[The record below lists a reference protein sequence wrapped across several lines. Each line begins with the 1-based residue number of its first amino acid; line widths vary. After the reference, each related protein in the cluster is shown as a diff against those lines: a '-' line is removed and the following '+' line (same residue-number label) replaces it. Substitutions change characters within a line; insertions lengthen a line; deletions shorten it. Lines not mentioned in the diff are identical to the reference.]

1 MGTKTYTSSSMSNL
15 NSEGEEYRWER
26 LSILEGAMAH
36 HQHLMQGF
44 HLQETQLGAHGTGF
58 RNWIYWAR
66 NYKFSR
72 YHDPDIGQDERTFN
86 EMIAFFEPQVAVTP
100 EMSPEQTEEFLNNHF
115 NFDLEPEE
123 IPLKQL
129 KVCGITPSGK
139 YREVNL
145 TTAVR
150 RIPKA
155 KTIDSYQGSYE
166 QDKLG
171 QAYIWHDYDNLLKDS
186 NYIKRFIAS
195 NCTQKAYQIVPGD
208 GLAEADDEGN
218 STNVAGNRDDIW
230 LQLGYDVVEPHVNEE
245 TGEDVNETVF
255 YEMETTLVPLKTE
268 IQKLVPRFDAKSY
281 FFAIWGFTYDSYQI
295 NGDLYQVNSDGCL
308 LITESG
314 SPIPPEKEEE
324 ETQAEGKKGE
334 EEEGTNWIT
343 VSLYYKFTLEDWE
356 KQIEEEYASE
366 ADVDTV
372 QGFAYI
378 DSLENAGKDP
388 ILGQVI
394 DTDMKNIDS
403 KMTPIICF
411 RHDKSWLS
419 EDPKD
424 YWHLRN
430 TKACKKVSSD
440 KTYYSELLKSLK
452 EQITEGDVAWVYLMY
467 GVPCNYTQ
475 LHYGAHYALQFFKQ
489 LTIANW
495 SSYKP
500 GDTVN
505 ITGRG
510 RSYTYG
516 SYGFNCRYIFSIG
529 QTHYQCGTGKCPAP
543 GLSDIRR
550 GEVGSCYYAG
560 GVTFWNQWDT
570 DAWEC
575 ITVSGYSARF
585 SNIKNGKGSSPGG
598 ADWFLPIW
606 EIEGAKRQYS
616 KCLIPFMWEIGQN
629 IPYPDWTNLYQF
641 AANIGATCYKVV
653 KEKWYQTALFQFILI
668 VVIIIIVVV
677 VSYFCPPAGAA
688 ASKVGASIA
697 ATVGGSTA
705 FWTAVVSIAISVAV
719 AVAVNAI
726 ITPILKEVFGE
737 VVGSI
742 LGAIVSIVVSFYIG
756 GGNLNVSDIMTEFMN
771 PMNWIQIANAA
782 INGMTELIQKKM
794 GQLQQKANTF
804 AKAAEDAYAEVY
816 AAMGALGQQ
825 NNYLI
830 AKVQHGAT
838 YGNALDQ
845 CVVETSDSFCKRC
858 IDSCVNA
865 TENALY
871 TLEHQCDLVINNQT
885 QPCLLLADSSSSSN
899 ALGQT
904 V

>member
-100 EMSPEQTEEFLNNHF
+100 EMSPEQTEEFLSNHF
-115 NFDLEPEE
+115 NFNLEPEE

-139 YREVNL
+139 YKEVNL
-145 TTAVR
+145 ITAVKR
-150 RIPKA
+150 VPKA

-171 QAYIWHDYDNLLKDS
+171 QAYIWHDYDNLLKD
-186 NYIKRFIAS
+186 NDYIRRFVAS
-195 NCTQKAYQIVPGD
+195 DCTQKAYQIVPGD
-208 GLAEADDEGN
+208 GLADADDNGN
-218 STNVAGNRDDIW
+218 STNIAGNRDDVW

-255 YEMETTLVPLKTE
+255 YEKETTLVPLKSE
-268 IQKLVPRFDAKSY
+268 IQKLVPGFNPKSY
-281 FFAIWGFTYDSYQI
+281 FFAIWGFTYDTYQI
-295 NGDLYQVNSDGCL
+295 NGSLYQVNSEGCL
-308 LITESG
+308 LVTESG

-324 ETQAEGKKGE
+324 ETQAEGE
-334 EEEGTNWIT
+334 EEEETKWIT

-372 QGFAYI
+372 KGFSYI

-411 RHDKSWLS
+411 RNDKSWLS

-500 GDTVN
+500 GDTANV
-505 ITGRG
+505 TGRG

-516 SYGFNCRYIFSIG
+516 SYGFNCRYNFSIG

-550 GEVGSCYYAG
+550 GEVGSCYYNG

-575 ITVSGYSARF
+575 ITVSYYSARF

-719 AVAVNAI
+719 AVAVNVI
-726 ITPILKEVFGE
+726 ITPILQDLFGE
-737 VVGSI
+737 VWGTI
-742 LGAIVSIVVSFYIG
+742 LGAIVSIVAS
-756 GGNLNVSDIMTEFMN
+756 
-771 PMNWIQIANAA
+771 AA
-782 INGMTELIQKKM
+782 INGASSYSDIIDEFLNPMTWISLANAVIQGLTLRVAKSYEALKKEF
-794 GQLQQKANTF
+794 QEWIDY
-804 AKAAEDAYAEVY
+804 AEDKFTALYEAMAE
-816 AAMGALGQQ
+816 LGDD
-825 NNYLI
+825 NSYWKARI
-830 AKVQHGAT
+830 RYGAT
-838 YGNALDQ
+838 YQAELEKSATGDPQQWIDQKFLFANNAEYIND
-845 CVVETSDSFCKRC
+845 
-858 IDSCVNA
+858 
-865 TENALY
+865 
-871 TLEHQCDLVINNQT
+871 TLENWADLKIQTKTVPAIAFGGLETNNS
-885 QPCLLLADSSSSSN
+885 LA
-899 ALGQT
+899 
-904 V
+904 

>member
-66 NYKFSR
+66 NYKFSQ

-115 NFDLEPEE
+115 SFDLEPEE

-139 YREVNL
+139 YKEVNL
-145 TTAVR
+145 ITVVR
-150 RIPKA
+150 RVPKA

-186 NYIKRFIAS
+186 DYIKRFIAS

-230 LQLGYDVVEPHVNEE
+230 LQLGYDVTEPHVNEE
-245 TGEDVNETVF
+245 TGEDVNEVVF

-308 LITESG
+308 LVTESG

-324 ETQAEGKKGE
+324 TQAEGE
-334 EEEGTNWIT
+334 EEKETNWIT

-372 QGFAYI
+372 KGFAYI

-411 RHDKSWLS
+411 RNDKSWLS

-505 ITGRG
+505 VTGRG

-516 SYGFNCRYIFSIG
+516 SYNFNCRYNFSIG
-529 QTHYQCGTGKCPAP
+529 QTRYQCGTGKCPAP

-575 ITVSGYSARF
+575 ITVGSYSARF

-598 ADWFLPIW
+598 PDWFLPIW

-719 AVAVNAI
+719 SVVVNAI
-726 ITPILKEVFGE
+726 ITPILQDLFGE
-737 VVGSI
+737 VWGTI
-742 LGAIVSIVVSFYIG
+742 LGAIVSIVASAAINGASSY
-756 GGNLNVSDIMTEFMN
+756 SDIIDEFLN
-771 PMNWIQIANAA
+771 PMTWIQLANAA
-782 INGMTELIQKKM
+782 IQGLTLRVAKSYEALKKEF
-794 GQLQQKANTF
+794 QEWIDY
-804 AKAAEDAYAEVY
+804 AEDKFTALYEAMAE
-816 AAMGALGQQ
+816 LGDD
-825 NNYLI
+825 NSFWKARIRY
-830 AKVQHGAT
+830 GAT
-838 YGNALDQ
+838 HQAELEKSATGDPQQWIDQKFLFANNAEYIND
-845 CVVETSDSFCKRC
+845 
-858 IDSCVNA
+858 
-865 TENALY
+865 
-871 TLEHQCDLVINNQT
+871 TLENWADLKIQTKTVPAIAFGGLETNNS
-885 QPCLLLADSSSSSN
+885 LA
-899 ALGQT
+899 
-904 V
+904 